1 MGFLNPD
8 VVAVI
13 TPPWAGNWDLKTD
26 TLCLGSG
33 GEELQHERK
42 HIVRGKV

>member
-26 TLCLGSG
+26 TLYLGFT
-33 GEELQHERK
+33 GEEGLQHESIKR
-42 HIVRGKV
+42 